1 MTTKTVIETK
11 PAVEKLQ
18 VQHVDASLLKASE
31 YNPRKWDK
39 KAESS
44 LKESI
49 RRFGMCD
56 PIIANG
62 ADNRRNVVI
71 GGHFRLHVAKLLG
84 LEEIPVVYLNIP
96 DIKKEK
102 ELNLRLNRNTGEW
115 DLEILK
121 TFELEMLMDVGF
133 DDNDLSDIWDD
144 ALEIDDDE
152 FDLEKE
158 VEKINEPKTKTG
170 YIYQLGE
177 HVLIC
182 GDSTEEST
190 VAKLTK
196 KKEVSMLYFDSP
208 YNISL
213 DYSKGISTSG
223 KYGGKVDDN
232 KSPEEYKDFVK
243 NIISNGLSIAKKDCH
258 VFEWCDQ
265 NYVGMVQQ
273 IFEELEIKN
282 KRTCLW
288 IKNNFNMTPQVA
300 FNKVY
305 EPCVYGT
312 VGKPFLSKHEK
323 NLNEILNKEVGS
335 GNNAVD
341 EIMDILDIWITKR
354 LNAQDYTH
362 PTEKPVTLHEKPLKR
377 CTKIGDTVLDLF
389 GGSGSTLIAC
399 EQMKRKCLTV
409 EISPVFCDVII
420 NRWEKLTGEKAKL
433 INQ

>member
-1 MTTKTVIETK
+1 MTTKTVTKTK

-84 LEEIPVVYLNIP
+84 LEKIPVVYLNIP

-158 VEKINEPKTKTG
+158 VEKINEPKTKPG
-170 YIYQLGE
+170 DIYQLGE

-190 VAKLTK
+190 ITKLTK

-232 KSPEEYKDFVK
+232 KSPEEYKEFVK
-243 NIISNGLSIAKKDCH
+243 NIISNGLNIAKKDCH

-273 IFEELEIKN
+273 IFEELGIKN

-305 EPCVYGT
+305 EPCIYGT

-341 EIMDILDIWITKR
+341 EIMDMLDIWIAKR

-409 EISPVFCDVII
+409 EISTVFCDVIVK
-420 NRWEKLTGEKAKL
+420 RWEKLTGEKAKL

>member
-1 MTTKTVIETK
+1 MTTKNVK
-11 PAVEKLQ
+11 KKVADEKLQ
-18 VQHVDASLLKASE
+18 IVHVDASLLKASD

-39 KAESS
+39 KAESG

-49 RRFGMCD
+49 ERFGMCD

-62 ADNRRNVVI
+62 ADNRFNVVI
-71 GGHFRLHVAKLLG
+71 GGHFRLHVAKILG
-84 LEEIPVVYLNIP
+84 FNDVPVVYLNIP
-96 DIKKEK
+96 DVQKEK

-115 DLEILK
+115 DMDLLK

-133 DDNDLSDIWDD
+133 DDGDLSEIWDG
-144 ALEIDDDE
+144 ALETDE
-152 FDLEKE
+152 DGFDVEKE
-158 VEKINEPKTKTG
+158 LKKIETPKTKIG
-170 YIYQLGE
+170 DIYQLGK
-177 HVLIC
+177 HILIC
-182 GDSTEEST
+182 GDSMDQKV
-190 VAKLTK
+190 VAQLTNA
-196 KKEVSMLYFDSP
+196 KEVDMLYFDSP

-223 KYGGKVDDN
+223 KYGGRVDDN
-232 KSPEEYKDFVK
+232 KSPAEYKEFVK
-243 NIISNGLSIAKKDCH
+243 NIISNGLSIAKSDCH

-265 NYVGMVQQ
+265 NYVGMVQD
-273 IFEELEIKN
+273 IFNELGIKN

-288 IKNNFNMTPQVA
+288 VKNNFNMTPQVA

-312 VGKPFLSKHEK
+312 IGKPFLSPHEK
-323 NLNEILNKEVGS
+323 NLNEILNKEIGT
-335 GNNAVD
+335 GNNAID
-341 EIMDILDIWITKR
+341 EIMDMFDIWVAKR

-399 EQMKRKCLTV
+399 EQMKRRCLTV
-409 EISPVFCDVII
+409 ELSPVFCDLIVK
-420 NRWEKLTGEKAKL
+420 RYEVLTNKKAKL
-433 INQ
+433 INK

>member
-1 MTTKTVIETK
+1 MTTKNVK
-11 PAVEKLQ
+11 KKVADEKLQ
-18 VQHVDASLLKASE
+18 IMHVDTSLLKASD

-39 KAESS
+39 KAESG

-49 RRFGMCD
+49 KRFGMCD

-62 ADNRRNVVI
+62 ANNRLNIVI
-71 GGHFRLHVAKLLG
+71 GGHFRLHVAKILG
-84 LEEIPVVYLNIP
+84 FKDVPVVYLNIP

-115 DLEILK
+115 DLDLLK

-133 DDNDLSDIWDD
+133 DDNDLSDIWDG
-144 ALEIDDDE
+144 ALETDDDG
-152 FDLEKE
+152 FDVEKE
-158 VEKINEPKTKTG
+158 LKKIETPKTKLG
-170 YIYQLGE
+170 DIYQLGK
-177 HVLIC
+177 HILIC
-182 GDSTEEST
+182 GDSTDPKV
-190 VAKLTK
+190 VAQLAKE
-196 KKEVSMLYFDSP
+196 KEVSMLYFDSP

-232 KSPEEYKDFVK
+232 KDPAEYKEFVK
-243 NIISNGLSIAKKDCH
+243 NILSNGLSIAKSDCH
-258 VFEWCDQ
+258 VFEYCDQ
-265 NYVGMVQQ
+265 NYVGMIQI
-273 IFEELEIKN
+273 IFEELGIKN

-288 IKNNFNMTPQVA
+288 IKNNFNMTPQTA

-312 VGKPFLSKHEK
+312 TGKPYLSPHEK
-323 NLNEILNKEVGS
+323 NLNEILNKEIGS

-341 EIMDILDIWITKR
+341 EIMDMLDIWVAKR
-354 LNAQDYTH
+354 LNAKDYTH
-362 PTEKPVTLHEKPLKR
+362 PTEKPVTLHEKPLRR

-399 EQMKRKCLTV
+399 HQMKRRCLTV
-409 EISPVFCDVII
+409 ELSPVFCDLIVK
-420 NRWEKLTGEKAKL
+420 RYEVLTGEKTKL
-433 INQ
+433 INK